1 MLILS
6 RRVNEKIVIGDNVV
20 VSVIEVRGDQVKI
33 GIEAPKSVKVYRE
46 EVFEAIQDEN
56 RRAAAASIDRLPSI
70 ELPTAK
76 DKPSV

>member
-6 RRVNEKIVIGDNVV
+6 RRVNEKIVIGENIV

-46 EVFEAIQDEN
+46 EVFEAIQNEN
-56 RRAAAASIDRLPSI
+56 KRAAEASIDRLPDI
-70 ELPTAK
+70 DIPAK
-76 DKPSV
+76 DKPSA

>member
-56 RRAAAASIDRLPSI
+56 RRAAAASLDRLPSI
-70 ELPTAK
+70 ELPAAK